1 MHPNLNP
8 ILDVPQQIDTSCG
21 YLSCLLSLPQIVSDG
36 PNHSHLSPATSLPW
50 TGHQNKVR
58 RDLPLA
64 RDLMVQPAKG
74 GEKSET
80 RLWASEK
87 RSFCFPLWFTGWQT
101 LTQENKKELRG
112 RAVKKKKGHLKS
124 FKNKQDSH
132 FHGRFLGHGSAW
144 SGEKEGMG
152 QGISLAF
159 IVWVPCAGML
169 TS

>member
-1 MHPNLNP
+1 MIFVKRCQPCLPPLWPATLQALFKPLLFVLSAQSWLMGSTQHSNLNP
-8 ILDVPQQIDTSCG
+8 ILDAPQPEPYLRCTPTDRHSCG

-50 TGHQNKVR
+50 TGHQNEVR
-58 RDLPLA
+58 HDLPLA

-112 RAVKKKKGHLKS
+112 RAVKKKKV
-124 FKNKQDSH
+124 
-132 FHGRFLGHGSAW
+132 
-144 SGEKEGMG
+144 
-152 QGISLAF
+152 I
-159 IVWVPCAGML
+159 
-169 TS
+169 